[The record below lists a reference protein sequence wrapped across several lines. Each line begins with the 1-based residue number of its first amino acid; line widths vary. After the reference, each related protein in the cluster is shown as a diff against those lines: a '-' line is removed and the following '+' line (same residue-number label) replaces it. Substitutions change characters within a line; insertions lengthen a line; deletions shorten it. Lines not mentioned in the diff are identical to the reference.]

1 MIPMG
6 PETGKLM
13 LKELPIQIRQ
23 GIEMPSFHESYMLLK
38 YCTSIWKT
46 NHRLRTVPSE
56 QLTVFITVFGGTF
69 REGMETLVRQK
80 LTDAG
85 EGSLS
90 YLRSKVVSGW
100 GPGETR
106 SGSSTLHETFQML
119 FRSDVIY
126 SRLVYLS
133 SILRHHITPAR
144 KPLRWIC

>member
-1 MIPMG
+1 MIPID

-13 LKELPIQIRQ
+13 LKELPIQTRQ
-23 GIEMPSFHESYMLLK
+23 VIEMPSFHESYMLLN

-56 QLTVFITVFGGTF
+56 QLTVFITGFEGTF

-85 EGSLS
+85 EWSLS
-90 YLRSKVVSGW
+90 YLRSKAVSGW
-100 GPGETR
+100 GPAETR
-106 SGSSTLHETFQML
+106 SGSSTFHEPFQML
-119 FRSDVIY
+119 FRSEVIY
-126 SRLVYLS
+126 SRFEYLS
-133 SILRHHITPAR
+133 GIFRHHITRTR